1 LIALEKKNIDFKKY
15 ISYILIAY
23 AFSFPVSKAA
33 TNFFEIL
40 AILLWIAEGGWKKKF
55 EVYKTNL
62 LSIAIAS
69 LIGFSLLSILWHG
82 DAETTLRYVAK
93 YRHLLI
99 IFVFYT
105 SFDMKYTRTIL
116 STFLI
121 SIFLSELMSYAI
133 FFELIQYKNISPSD
147 PSPFMSH
154 MTYSTV
160 LAFTTAVLLIMLAY
174 EEKLKYKLFYI
185 FFFIS
190 ATTNLFVNGG
200 RTGQI
205 IYIILIITVAF
216 SLIRHK
222 LIALLGALTTLAIVF
237 SLAYNFSPNFH
248 NRANLLYTDFNN
260 MIGHNDYSG
269 SGATKVALT
278 TIGLKTIKNNF
289 FFGTG
294 IAYSMDNIKKYSTQ
308 LGFDPQYM
316 DNFAD
321 YHSTFLTISAQLG
334 IVGILISLA
343 IMYALISFHSE
354 KREYTIIGI
363 AFAITFII
371 FSFTHNTLHTMNP
384 MVFFALFGGFFNA
397 LSKQLIPSEDINVK

>member
-1 LIALEKKNIDFKKY
+1 MQKKQIDYKKY
-15 ISYILIAY
+15 ISYLLIAY
-23 AFSFPVSKAA
+23 AFTFPISKAA
-33 TNFFEIL
+33 TNLFEVL
-40 AILLWIAEGGWKKKF
+40 AILLWILEGNWQKKF
-55 EVYKTNL
+55 ILYKKNL

-82 DAETTLRYVAK
+82 DTETTLRYVAK

-105 SFDMKYTRTIL
+105 SFDTKYTRTIL
-116 STFLI
+116 SAFLI
-121 SIFLSELMSYAI
+121 SMFLSELMSYAI
-133 FFELIQYKNISPSD
+133 FFELIRYKNISPSD

-160 LAFTTAVLLIMLAY
+160 LAFTTAILLIRLAY
-174 EEKLKYKLFYI
+174 EEKLKYKFFYI
-185 FFFIS
+185 LFFIS

-200 RTGQI
+200 RSGQV
-205 IYIILIITVAF
+205 IYIVLIITVAL

-248 NRANLLYTDFNN
+248 NRANQLYTDLNN
-260 MIGHNDYSG
+260 MIVNDDYSG
-269 SGATKVALT
+269 SGATRVALT
-278 TIGLKTIKNNF
+278 TIGLNTIKDNF
-289 FFGTG
+289 FLGTG
-294 IAYSMDNIKKYSTQ
+294 IAYSMDDIKKYSTE
-308 LGFDPQYM
+308 LGFDPQQM

-363 AFAITFII
+363 TFVITFII

-384 MVFFALFGGFFNA
+384 MIFFALFGGFFNA